1 VAIQPS
7 ELPGAEGPSPG
18 APVRPA
24 RRTFAP
30 PSAAASAIT
39 VYTFLVI
46 GRLPELV
53 PGLPLLHPI
62 LLVGL
67 VAIVFA
73 AVLPPRPAIRMLKSR
88 EAYAV
93 LGLLT
98 MFVITI
104 PTSYWPSNSLAFLIV
119 GYSKTLTFFFLL
131 LYSIRTLRELKG
143 LGWAFLLAICA
154 LECAALLVKAQDT
167 GTVVVSSTYDRND
180 LAFVMLCGLPVAVS
194 LWVVARGATRW
205 ILLAISLLALVTT
218 ITTQSRG
225 GFVTL
230 LVVAPLIL
238 FRLPSRVPFLRVGV
252 LVVGVAFFAV
262 MAPQSY
268 WDRITT
274 TWSSE
279 GVTDGYLKGGLE
291 TARWE
296 LWKTGMGIMMR
307 NPILGVG
314 AGNFAV
320 AEGETHAHGK
330 WTAPHNSYIQ
340 IGAELGLGGL
350 ALFMFLLYRTVRNY
364 RDVVRLTRRDRRLQY
379 YYRLASGL
387 EVSTYAYIIGAL
399 PLSQAYSEIF
409 YFLVATSVL
418 FRHMILR
425 RLARSAGGESGAAA
439 GRVSLPWWKAS

>member
-1 VAIQPS
+1 
-7 ELPGAEGPSPG
+7 
-18 APVRPA
+18 
-24 RRTFAP
+24 
-30 PSAAASAIT
+30 
-39 VYTFLVI
+39 
-46 GRLPELV
+46 
-53 PGLPLLHPI
+53 
-62 LLVGL
+62 
-67 VAIVFA
+67 
-73 AVLPPRPAIRMLKSR
+73 
-88 EAYAV
+88 
-93 LGLLT
+93 
-98 MFVITI
+98 
-104 PTSYWPSNSLAFLIV
+104 
-119 GYSKTLTFFFLL
+119 
-131 LYSIRTLRELKG
+131 
-143 LGWAFLLAICA
+143 
-154 LECAALLVKAQDT
+154 
-167 GTVVVSSTYDRND
+167 
-180 LAFVMLCGLPVAVS
+180 
-194 LWVVARGATRW
+194 
-205 ILLAISLLALVTT
+205 
-218 ITTQSRG
+218 
-225 GFVTL
+225 
-230 LVVAPLIL
+230 
-238 FRLPSRVPFLRVGV
+238 
-252 LVVGVAFFAV
+252 

-425 RLARSAGGESGAAA
+425 RLARSADGESGAAA

>member
-1 VAIQPS
+1 
-7 ELPGAEGPSPG
+7 
-18 APVRPA
+18 
-24 RRTFAP
+24 
-30 PSAAASAIT
+30 
-39 VYTFLVI
+39 
-46 GRLPELV
+46 
-53 PGLPLLHPI
+53 
-62 LLVGL
+62 
-67 VAIVFA
+67 
-73 AVLPPRPAIRMLKSR
+73 M
-88 EAYAV
+88 
-93 LGLLT
+93 
-98 MFVITI
+98 
-104 PTSYWPSNSLAFLIV
+104 
-119 GYSKTLTFFFLL
+119 FFFLV
-131 LYSIRTLRELKG
+131 LYSIRTMREIKR
-143 LGWAFLLAICA
+143 LGWAFLLAILA
-154 LECAALLVKAQDT
+154 LGCAALLVKS
-167 GTVVVSSTYDRND
+167 GGPVVVTSSYDRND

-194 LWVVARGATRW
+194 LWVVAQGIARW
-205 ILLAISLLALVTT
+205 LLLAISLLALVTV

-230 LVVAPLIL
+230 LVLAPLIL
-238 FRLPSRVPFLRVGV
+238 FRLPSRVPLLRVGV
-252 LVVGVAFFAV
+252 LVVGVAFFAA

-279 GVTDGYLKGGLE
+279 GAADAYLKGGLE

-296 LWKTGMGIMMR
+296 LWKTGVGIMMR

-314 AGNFAV
+314 AGGFAL
-320 AEGETHAHGK
+320 AEGATHAHGK

-350 ALFMFLLYRTVRNY
+350 ALFIFLLYRTVRNY

-387 EVSTYAYIIGAL
+387 EVSTYAYIIGAI

-409 YFLVATSVL
+409 YLLVATSVL

-425 RLARSAGGESGAAA
+425 RVARSAGGESGAAA